1 MNSIKLN
8 LALLFSALIMLL
20 NLNAYSQESGL
31 KGKVMDANTGEPVPY
46 ANIYCM
52 LADSFIC
59 GATTDENGLYM
70 FRVQA
75 GSYVFFSS
83 LIGYASDTLKI
94 KLGHE
99 WVTHDF
105 NMKVVSYDLDA
116 VEINAD
122 IVEHEEMMA
131 STVYVMESKSL
142 ACMPG
147 RASRESAAS
156 FTSDPAVHPS
166 SDVAQAGVLT
176 AGRINDFGKWE
187 LWTDI
192 AGSDLNEWQ
201 KFWGISPL
209 QRYTLQLQSQQ
220 GSPLADAEVSL
231 MSASGKVLW
240 VARTDNTGKAEC
252 WPQIFKS
259 YKKKDLSFSI
269 QYQGFGYNVKNIT
282 EFHEG
287 INLLKLPVDCSQPK
301 YADIAFVVDAT
312 GSMTDELEYLKQEL
326 LSIIQNTVATYP
338 DITIRLGCVFY
349 RDRGDEYITRK
360 FDFTTDFQAVMEFI
374 GQQVAAGGNDTPEA
388 VDQALDTAIN
398 SLSWSQ
404 ESASRILFLVC
415 DAPPHGERDSVIKS
429 IKETL
434 KDAAGK
440 GIRFIPLAG
449 SGIDKSTEYLLRSFA
464 LATNGTYIF
473 LTDHSGVGG
482 THLKPTTDSYDV
494 MLLNVLLE
502 KIISEYLYMPPCNDS
517 LIITDISDTMFIKNP
532 ALIAVEVGD
541 SNLIGKYQPQIP
553 DTNNLFIQD
562 SNEIAKLDSILQF
575 IAQDTL
581 KTDIEKGLDPKKD
594 FLSLRYYPNPTSGL
608 LNIVM
613 TGHVSELFLAD
624 ISGKLL
630 EKYPVINNEMQI
642 DISAYPSGTYYLQYF
657 LESKWL
663 TGKIVLMK

>member
-8 LALLFSALIMLL
+8 STMLFAALIMLL

-46 ANIYCM
+46 TNIYCM

-70 FRVQA
+70 LRVQA

-131 STVYVMESKSL
+131 STVYVMESKSI

-147 RASRESAAS
+147 RACRESAVS

-166 SDVAQAGVLT
+166 FDGAQAGVLT

-192 AGSDLNEWQ
+192 AGNDLNEWQ
-201 KFWGISPL
+201 KIWGISPL
-209 QRYTLQLQSQQ
+209 LRYTLQLQSQQ

-287 INLLKLPVDCSQPK
+287 INLLKLPVDCSHPK

-326 LSIIQNTVATYP
+326 LSIIQNTISTYP
-338 DITIRLGCVFY
+338 DIAVRLGCVFY
-349 RDRGDEYITRK
+349 RDKGDEYITRK

-374 GQQVAAGGNDTPEA
+374 GQQVAAGGDDTPEA
-388 VDQALDTAIN
+388 VDQALDTAVN
-398 SLSWSQ
+398 SLSWSR
-404 ESASRILFLVC
+404 ESASRMLFLVC

-449 SGIDKSTEYLLRSFA
+449 SGIDKSTEYLMRSFA

-517 LIITDISDTMFIKNP
+517 LNVTDISDTMIIKNP

-553 DTNNLFIQD
+553 DTNNLFIHD

-608 LNIVM
+608 INIVM
-613 TGHVSELFLAD
+613 TGQVSELFLAD

-630 EKYPVINNEMQI
+630 EKYPVKSNEMQI

>member
-8 LALLFSALIMLL
+8 LALLFAALIMLFNL
-20 NLNAYSQESGL
+20 NLYSQESGL

-59 GATTDENGLYM
+59 GANTDENGLYM
-70 FRVQA
+70 LRVQA

-105 NMKVVSYDLDA
+105 NMKVTSYDLDA

-131 STVYVMESKSL
+131 STIYVMESKSI
-142 ACMPG
+142 ASMPG
-147 RASRESAAS
+147 RASRESAVS
-156 FTSDPAVHPS
+156 ISSDPAVYPS
-166 SDVAQAGVLT
+166 SDGAQAGVLT

-192 AGSDLNEWQ
+192 AGSDLSEWQ

-338 DITIRLGCVFY
+338 DITVRLGCVFY

-374 GQQVAAGGNDTPEA
+374 GQQIAAGGGDTPEA

-464 LATNGTYIF
+464 LVTNGTYIF

-517 LIITDISDTMFIKNP
+517 LIITDISDTMIIKNP

-562 SNEIAKLDSILQF
+562 SSQLAKYDSILPF
-575 IAQDTL
+575 VTQDTL

-594 FLSLRYYPNPTSGL
+594 FLNLKYYPNPTSGL

-630 EKYPVINNEMQI
+630 EKYPVKSNEMQI